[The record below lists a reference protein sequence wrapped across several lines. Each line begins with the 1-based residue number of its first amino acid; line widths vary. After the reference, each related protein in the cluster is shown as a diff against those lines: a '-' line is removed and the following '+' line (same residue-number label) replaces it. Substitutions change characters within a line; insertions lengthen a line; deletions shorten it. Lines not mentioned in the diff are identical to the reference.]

1 VTDFDQSGELEPGEA
16 VRAELTRL
24 AHHARQESRRLHD
37 VAEAG
42 QTGSS
47 VFIEIAAVARWLIPI
62 LLLMVGVLLSIY
74 FAVR

>member
-1 VTDFDQSGELEPGEA
+1 MTDFDQSGELEPGEA

-24 AHHARQESRRLHD
+24 AHHPQQESKRLHD

-47 VFIEIAAVARWLIPI
+47 VSIEIATVARWLIPFV
-62 LLLMVGVLLSIY
+62 LLMVGVLLGIY